1 MRASLILI
9 LALKIL
15 LSALLYSPDLL
26 LKTNVSSFQSDLS
39 NNSSLTGPVHHYL
52 LFSPFY

>member
-52 LFSPFY
+52 LFFPFY